1 MQQYTRNGINW
12 EPKGQTME
20 EIAKAQI
27 EDKSA
32 SPQMKG
38 KRYGYW
44 IGYPRQMTPNVLD
57 ESFHAFK
64 LNKSRNHSM
73 EMEE

>member
-1 MQQYTRNGINW
+1 MFTIPLKDKSYMQQYTRNGINW

-32 SPQMKG
+32 SP
-38 KRYGYW
+38 
-44 IGYPRQMTPNVLD
+44 
-57 ESFHAFK
+57 
-64 LNKSRNHSM
+64 
-73 EMEE
+73 